1 MKPIPS
7 RWTLALAAIL
17 LIALGAG
24 CGFSTSLF
32 ADPTPTP
39 VVDAVTVPP
48 ATATPA
54 PASASDPTATL
65 PPVAQTAPTST
76 PGPTLVAP
84 MQDQA
89 AAANALEA
97 QIIAV
102 HDVVAQSVVN
112 ITNRSVAYDM
122 FMQPVPQEGT
132 GSGFVYD
139 DQGHIITNF
148 HVVEGADQ
156 LIVTLAN
163 GQNYEAQVVGEDAID
178 DLAVIRIDAGADLP
192 RPVPLA
198 DSDQVR
204 VGQFV
209 VAIGNPFGLEQ
220 TLTVGVISALGRII
234 QSPEDNRFI
243 GEAIQTDAAINPGN
257 SGGPLLDLEGRVIG
271 VNSQII
277 SPSQAN
283 AGIGFAVSSNTVRRV
298 VPELIAR
305 GYYPHAWLGITSL
318 PLSANA
324 ADAFRQAGMT
334 IPVDQGLLIIDV
346 DRGGPAQQAGLQG
359 GDRIVRF
366 GRYNIPLGGDI
377 LISIDD
383 KPIQTS
389 RDLNLYLDTQAQV
402 GQTVQVTV
410 IRDGQE
416 QTFSVTLAER
426 PMQ

>member
-1 MKPIPS
+1 MNHVPS
-7 RWTLALAAIL
+7 RWILALAAIL
-17 LIALGAG
+17 LIVLGAG
-24 CGFSTSLF
+24 CGFSASLF

-39 VVDAVTVPP
+39 AAPAVTAAP
-48 ATATPA
+48 ATP
-54 PASASDPTATL
+54 

-84 MQDQA
+84 MQDEA

-102 HDVVAQSVVN
+102 HDVIAQSVVN

-163 GQNYEAQVVGEDAID
+163 GQNYEAELVGEDAIN

-192 RPVPLA
+192 QPVPLA

-234 QSPEDNRFI
+234 QSPADNRFI

-324 ADAFRQAGMT
+324 ADAFRQAGMD

-346 DRGGPAQQAGLQG
+346 DQGGPAQQAGLQG

>member
-1 MKPIPS
+1 MDRRTS
-7 RWTLALAAIL
+7 QWTIMGAVVL
-17 LIALGAG
+17 LIILGTG
-24 CGFSTSLF
+24 CGVSATLLQ
-32 ADPTPTP
+32 DLTPTPTLE
-39 VVDAVTVPP
+39 VATVPV
-48 ATATPA
+48 ATPTSESVA
-54 PASASDPTATL
+54 AAQ
-65 PPVAQTAPTST
+65 PPVATPTL
-76 PGPTLVAP
+76 GPTLVAP
-84 MQDQA
+84 IEDEA

-102 HDVVAQSVVN
+102 HETAGPSVVN
-112 ITNRSVAYDM
+112 ITSRSIAYDL

-139 DQGHIITNF
+139 EQGHIITNF
-148 HVVEGADQ
+148 HVVEGADE
-156 LIVTLAN
+156 LVVTLAN
-163 GQNYEAQVVGEDAID
+163 GQNYEGQLVGVDAIN

-234 QSPEDNRFI
+234 QSPADNRFI

-257 SGGPLLDLEGRVIG
+257 SGGPLLDLQGRVIG

-318 PLSANA
+318 SLSANA
-324 ADAFRQAGMT
+324 ADAFREAGMDV
-334 IPVDQGLLIIDV
+334 PVDQGLLIIEV
-346 DRGGPAQQAGLQG
+346 TPGGPADRAGIRG
-359 GDRIVRF
+359 GDRVVRF
-366 GRYNIPLGGDI
+366 GRFNIPLGGDI
-377 LISIDD
+377 LVAIDGEA
-383 KPIQTS
+383 IQTS

-410 IRDGQE
+410 IRGGEE
-416 QTFSVTLAER
+416 QNFDVTLAER
-426 PMQ
+426 PME